1 MLSLKEF
8 KSIKT
13 DHLVNA
19 LGIIIFERI
28 KFNQVPGSNEILKRY
43 SKVKIKIQLVYNF
56 KFLYQQILKF
66 KKISLQI
73 ILRSLDL

>member
-1 MLSLKEF
+1 MGECLVFEMLSLKEF

-28 KFNQVPGSNEILKRY
+28 KFNQIVM
-43 SKVKIKIQLVYNF
+43 KI
-56 KFLYQQILKF
+56 
-66 KKISLQI
+66 
-73 ILRSLDL
+73 